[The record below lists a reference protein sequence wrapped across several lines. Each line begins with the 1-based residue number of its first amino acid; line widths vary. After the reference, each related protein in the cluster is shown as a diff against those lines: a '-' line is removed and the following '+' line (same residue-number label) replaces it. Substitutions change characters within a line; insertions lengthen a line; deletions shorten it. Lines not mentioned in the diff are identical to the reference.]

1 MKVWEVILRRIK
13 NLFSVALF
21 LVISACS
28 NTEEEASKALR
39 ELGGQYEAASLW
51 DFRAPRPGLMDE
63 NEVDLALNAVIEIRA
78 KLDTIA
84 AKFPETTA
92 VTDVLSKDPYS
103 DGLSIQKI
111 DAQIKYLESE
121 KVLFQ
126 HRSKVLSDRENKSLS
141 SAFGFSF
148 TEKSDTTCQEKS
160 IDMYSVRNYLPRLQD
175 GDLNHFLIKFDGIID
190 LLISIEESKNEAFST
205 LDTRQ
210 RDELGI
216 ESWKYA
222 DNKSKLIYDN
232 MLRLFVNG
240 YVPDYLKNP
249 DGIETVPAMIR
260 LGDLSNK
267 SMVRC
272 SSKDNEEE
280 FKARVGNWLP
290 PDGTYYLDAVGSET
304 SQFPVYVL
312 LHSFA
317 SKSDKAE
324 LTDPLIAGLN
334 KKYGDAIAEDWSI
347 DFLQQSWIT
356 DEGVLIVLRFHG
368 DRDPLSYLA
377 RFSLSYIYLPAFMAR
392 YQEFLE
398 AYLVSYKHVVDSMRQ
413 RDRREE
419 DQRADE
425 INTKL

>member
-1 MKVWEVILRRIK
+1 MILSRIK
-13 NLFSVALF
+13 NLFPIALI
-21 LVISACS
+21 LVIGACS

-39 ELGGQYEAASLW
+39 ELSNQFEAASLW
-51 DFRAPRPGLMDE
+51 NFRAPRPGLMDE
-63 NEVDLALNAVIEIRA
+63 IEVDLALNAVIEIRA
-78 KLDTIA
+78 KLDTIT
-84 AKFPETTA
+84 AKFPETA
-92 VTDVLSKDPYS
+92 VVKDALSKDPYS

-111 DAQIKYLESE
+111 DAQIKYLHGE
-121 KVLFQ
+121 KLLFQ
-126 HRSKVLSDRENKSLS
+126 HRSEVLSERGDRSPG

-148 TEKSDTTCQEKS
+148 TEKNDTTCQDKS

-175 GDLNHFLIKFDGIID
+175 GNLNHFLIKFDNIID
-190 LLISIEESKNEAFST
+190 LLIAIEDSTNDAFNS

-232 MLRLFVNG
+232 MLRLFANG
-240 YVPDYLKNP
+240 YVPDYLENP
-249 DGIETVPAMIR
+249 AGIEIVPAMTK
-260 LGDLSNK
+260 LGELSNK

-280 FKARVGNWLP
+280 FKTRVGNWLP
-290 PDGTYYLDAVGSET
+290 PDGTYYLDAIGSET

-324 LTDPLIAGLN
+324 LTDPLITGLN
-334 KKYGDAIAEDWSI
+334 KKYGDAIAEDRSI

-356 DEGVLIVLRFHG
+356 AESVLIVLRFHG

-377 RFSLSYIYLPAFMAR
+377 RFSLSYIYLPAFIKR

-398 AYLVSYKHVVDSMRQ
+398 AYLVSYKHIVDSMRE

-419 DQRADE
+419 DLRADE

>member
-1 MKVWEVILRRIK
+1 MILSRIK
-13 NLFSVALF
+13 NLFPIALL

-39 ELGGQYEAASLW
+39 ELSNQFEAASLW
-51 DFRAPRPGLMDE
+51 NFRAPRPGLMDE
-63 NEVDLALNAVIEIRA
+63 IEVDLALNAVIDIRA

-92 VTDVLSKDPYS
+92 VKDVLSKDPYS

-111 DAQIKYLESE
+111 DAQIKYLQTE
-121 KVLFQ
+121 KLLFQ
-126 HRSKVLSDRENKSLS
+126 HRSEVLSERRDRSPG

-148 TEKSDTTCQEKS
+148 TEKSDTTCQDKS
-160 IDMYSVRNYLPRLQD
+160 IDMYSLRNYLPRLQD
-175 GDLNHFLIKFDGIID
+175 GNLNHFLIKFDNIID
-190 LLISIEESKNEAFST
+190 LLIAIEDSTNDAFNS

-216 ESWKYA
+216 ESWRYA

-240 YVPDYLKNP
+240 YLPDYLENP
-249 DGIETVPAMIR
+249 DGIETVPAMIN
-260 LGDLSNK
+260 LGELSNK

-356 DEGVLIVLRFHG
+356 AEGVLIVLRFHG

-377 RFSLSYIYLPAFMAR
+377 RFSLSYIYLPAFMKR

-398 AYLVSYKHVVDSMRQ
+398 AYLVSYKHVVDSMRE

-419 DQRADE
+419 DLRADE

>member
-1 MKVWEVILRRIK
+1 MILSRIK
-13 NLFSVALF
+13 NLFPIALF

-28 NTEEEASKALR
+28 NTEEEASKALM
-39 ELGGQYEAASLW
+39 ELSNQFEAASLW
-51 DFRAPRPGLMDE
+51 NFRAPRPGLMDE
-63 NEVDLALNAVIEIRA
+63 IEVDLALNAVIEIRT
-78 KLDTIA
+78 KLDTIT
-84 AKFPETTA
+84 AKFPETAA
-92 VTDVLSKDPYS
+92 VKDALSKDPYS

-111 DAQIKYLESE
+111 DAQIKYLHGE

-126 HRSKVLSDRENKSLS
+126 HRSEVLSERGDRSPGG
-141 SAFGFSF
+141 AFGFSF
-148 TEKSDTTCQEKS
+148 TEKNDTTCQDKS

-175 GDLNHFLIKFDGIID
+175 GNLNHFLIKFDNIID
-190 LLISIEESKNEAFST
+190 LLIAIEDSTNDAFNS

-216 ESWKYA
+216 DSWKYA

-232 MLRLFVNG
+232 MLRLFANG
-240 YVPDYLKNP
+240 YVPDYLENP
-249 DGIETVPAMIR
+249 AGIETVPAMTK
-260 LGDLSNK
+260 LGELSNK

-272 SSKDNEEE
+272 SSKDNQEE
-280 FKARVGNWLP
+280 FRARVGNWLP
-290 PDGTYYLDAVGSET
+290 PDGTYYLDAIGSET
-304 SQFPVYVL
+304 SQVPVYVL

-324 LTDPLIAGLN
+324 LTDPLITGLN
-334 KKYGDAIAEDWSI
+334 KKYGDAIAEDRSI

-356 DEGVLIVLRFHG
+356 PEGVLIVLRFHG

-377 RFSLSYIYLPAFMAR
+377 RFSLSYIYLPAFIKR

-398 AYLVSYKHVVDSMRQ
+398 AYLVSYKHVVDSMRE

-419 DQRADE
+419 DLRADE

>member
-63 NEVDLALNAVIEIRA
+63 NEVEVALNAVTEIRA
-78 KLDTIA
+78 NLDTIVA
-84 AKFPETTA
+84 TFPETTA
-92 VTDVLSKDPYS
+92 VKDLLSKDPYS

-111 DAQIKYLESE
+111 DAQIKYLQSE
-121 KVLFQ
+121 KLLFQ
-126 HRSKVLSDRENKSLS
+126 HRSEVLSERRDRLPG

-148 TEKSDTTCQEKS
+148 TEKSDTTCQDKS
-160 IDMYSVRNYLPRLQD
+160 IDMYSLRNYLPRLQD
-175 GDLNHFLIKFDGIID
+175 GNLNHFLIKFDNIID
-190 LLISIEESKNEAFST
+190 LLIAIEDSTNDAFNS
-205 LDTRQ
+205 LDTPQ

-216 ESWKYA
+216 ESWRYA

-240 YVPDYLKNP
+240 YIPDYLENP
-249 DGIETVPAMIR
+249 DGIETVPAMIK
-260 LGDLSNK
+260 LGELSNK

-304 SQFPVYVL
+304 SQFPVYVF

-356 DEGVLIVLRFHG
+356 DEGVLIVLRFDG

-377 RFSLSYIYLPAFMAR
+377 RFSLSYIYLPAFIGR
-392 YQEFLE
+392 YHEFLE
-398 AYLVSYKHVVDSMRQ
+398 AYLESYKHVVDSMRKTT
-413 RDRREE
+413 EHAN
-419 DQRADE
+419 DQRARE

>member
-1 MKVWEVILRRIK
+1 MILSRIK
-13 NLFSVALF
+13 NLFPIALL

-39 ELGGQYEAASLW
+39 ELSNQFEAASLW
-51 DFRAPRPGLMDE
+51 NFRAPRPGLMDE
-63 NEVDLALNAVIEIRA
+63 IEVDLALNDVIDIRA

-92 VTDVLSKDPYS
+92 VKDVLSKDPYS

-111 DAQIKYLESE
+111 DAQIKYLQTE
-121 KVLFQ
+121 KLLFQ
-126 HRSKVLSDRENKSLS
+126 YRSEVLSERGDRSPG

-148 TEKSDTTCQEKS
+148 TEKSDTTCQDKS
-160 IDMYSVRNYLPRLQD
+160 IDMYSLRNYLPRLQD
-175 GDLNHFLIKFDGIID
+175 GNLNHFLIKFDNIID
-190 LLISIEESKNEAFST
+190 LLIAIEDSTNDAFNS

-216 ESWKYA
+216 ESWRYA

-240 YVPDYLKNP
+240 YLPDYLENP
-249 DGIETVPAMIR
+249 DGIETVPAMIKLR
-260 LGDLSNK
+260 ELSNK

-272 SSKDNEEE
+272 SSEDNEEE

-356 DEGVLIVLRFHG
+356 AEGVLIVLRFRG

-377 RFSLSYIYLPAFMAR
+377 RFSLSYIYLPAFMNR

-398 AYLVSYKHVVDSMRQ
+398 AYLVSHKHVVDSMRE

-419 DQRADE
+419 DLRADE

>member
-1 MKVWEVILRRIK
+1 MILGRIK
-13 NLFSVALF
+13 NLFPIALF
-21 LVISACS
+21 LVIGACS

-39 ELGGQYEAASLW
+39 ELSNQFEAASLW
-51 DFRAPRPGLMDE
+51 NFRAPRPGLMDE
-63 NEVDLALNAVIEIRA
+63 IEVDLALNAVIEIRA

-92 VTDVLSKDPYS
+92 VKAVLSKDPYS

-111 DAQIKYLESE
+111 DAQIKYLQSE
-121 KVLFQ
+121 KLLFQ
-126 HRSKVLSDRENKSLS
+126 HRSEVLSERGDRSPG

-148 TEKSDTTCQEKS
+148 TEKSDTTCQDKS

-175 GDLNHFLIKFDGIID
+175 GNLNHFLIKFDNIID
-190 LLISIEESKNEAFST
+190 LLIAIEDSTNDAFNS

-232 MLRLFVNG
+232 MLRLFANG
-240 YVPDYLKNP
+240 YVPDYLENP
-249 DGIETVPAMIR
+249 AGIEIVPAMTK
-260 LGDLSNK
+260 LGELSNK

-280 FKARVGNWLP
+280 FKTRVGNWLP
-290 PDGTYYLDAVGSET
+290 PDGTYYLDAIGSET

-334 KKYGDAIAEDWSI
+334 KKYGDAIAEDRSI

-356 DEGVLIVLRFHG
+356 AESVLIVLRFHG

-377 RFSLSYIYLPAFMAR
+377 RFSLSYIYLPAFMKR

-398 AYLVSYKHVVDSMRQ
+398 AYLVSYKHVVDSMRE

-419 DQRADE
+419 DLRADE

>member
-1 MKVWEVILRRIK
+1 MILSRIK
-13 NLFSVALF
+13 NLFPIALF

-39 ELGGQYEAASLW
+39 ELSNQFEAASLW
-51 DFRAPRPGLMDE
+51 NFGAPRPGLMDE
-63 NEVDLALNAVIEIRA
+63 IEVDLALNAVIEIRA

-92 VTDVLSKDPYS
+92 VKDVLSKDPYS

-111 DAQIKYLESE
+111 DAQINYLQSE
-121 KVLFQ
+121 KQLFQ
-126 HRSKVLSDRENKSLS
+126 HRSEVLSERGDRSPG

-148 TEKSDTTCQEKS
+148 TEKSDTTCQDKS
-160 IDMYSVRNYLPRLQD
+160 IDMYSLRNYLPRLQD
-175 GDLNHFLIKFDGIID
+175 GNLNHFLIKFDNIID
-190 LLISIEESKNEAFST
+190 LLIAIEDSTNDAFNS

-216 ESWKYA
+216 ESWRYA

-240 YVPDYLKNP
+240 YVPDYLENP
-249 DGIETVPAMIR
+249 DGIETVPAMIK
-260 LGDLSNK
+260 LGELSNK

-398 AYLVSYKHVVDSMRQ
+398 AYLVSYKHVVDSMRE
-413 RDRREE
+413 RDRREG
-419 DQRADE
+419 DLRADE

>member
-1 MKVWEVILRRIK
+1 MILSRIK
-13 NLFSVALF
+13 NLFPIALF
-21 LVISACS
+21 LVIGACS

-39 ELGGQYEAASLW
+39 ELSNQFEAASLW
-51 DFRAPRPGLMDE
+51 NFRAPRPGLMDE
-63 NEVDLALNAVIEIRA
+63 IEVDLALNAVIEIRA

-92 VTDVLSKDPYS
+92 VKEVLSKDPYS

-111 DAQIKYLESE
+111 DAQIKYLQRE
-121 KVLFQ
+121 KLLFQ
-126 HRSKVLSDRENKSLS
+126 HRSEVLSERGDRSPG

-148 TEKSDTTCQEKS
+148 TEKSDTTCQDKS

-175 GDLNHFLIKFDGIID
+175 GNLNHFLIKFDNIID
-190 LLISIEESKNEAFST
+190 LLIAIEDSTNDAFNS

-232 MLRLFVNG
+232 MLRLFANG
-240 YVPDYLKNP
+240 YVPDYLENP
-249 DGIETVPAMIR
+249 AGIEIVPAMTK
-260 LGDLSNK
+260 LGELSNK

-280 FKARVGNWLP
+280 FKTRVGNWLP
-290 PDGTYYLDAVGSET
+290 PDGTYYLDAIGSET

-334 KKYGDAIAEDWSI
+334 KKYGDAIAEDRSI

-356 DEGVLIVLRFHG
+356 AESVLIVLRFHG

-377 RFSLSYIYLPAFMAR
+377 RFSLSYIYLPAFMER

-398 AYLVSYKHVVDSMRQ
+398 AYLVSYKHIVDSMRE

-419 DQRADE
+419 DLRADE